1 MIIQVHHKIPVTVE
15 TTEVKLPY
23 YFKEKRYSYDHYYA
37 VLEDFTIV
45 HPYYTEGNYVSVYI
59 KRLESAEEVG
69 EFIESFYTN
78 KEVEDTTE
86 QEFREMF
93 NKVNQIITSK
103 L

>member
-1 MIIQVHHKIPVTVE
+1 MTIQVHHKIPVTVE

-45 HPYYTEGNYVSVYI
+45 HPYCTEGNYVSIYI
-59 KRLESAEEVG
+59 KRLGSAEEVG

-78 KEVEDTTE
+78 KEVEDATE

-93 NKVNQIITSK
+93 NKANQIITSK

>member
-1 MIIQVHHKIPVTVE
+1 MIIQVQHRIPVTVE

-23 YFKEKRYSYDHYYA
+23 YFKEKRYSFDHYYA
-37 VLEDFTIV
+37 IMEDFTVI
-45 HPYYTEGNYVSVYI
+45 HPYCTDGNYISIYI

-69 EFIESFYTN
+69 EFIESFYNN
-78 KEVEDTTE
+78 KDVEDTTE

-93 NKVNQIITSK
+93 NKTQQIITSK